1 MLRKILPGLA
11 ALVLLAGAAGAQT
24 WDATKPAT
32 SGLLVSADIRS
43 NWTALAQTIGGVNL
57 VADPTF
63 LIWPDGDAAAPA
75 HYSLSGVGAT
85 IARTGTGLG
94 DTVRKVGEFAVK
106 VTSGGGATGVLEQQL
121 LSTAAYTRADY
132 LDGQTVSCGAWLRG
146 VASATAIRLGIY
158 DGVGTTYSSY
168 GGNGSW
174 SWVTATRTIDA
185 GATLLAVRAEATS
198 GTITGY
204 VSGVTC
210 VLGPV
215 PPAYFQP
222 APVVAR
228 EFSTI
233 LAGVQTVGTYKFRWP
248 VFRPCLIRDVH
259 LEIVTAP
266 TGANLIVDVNTWD
279 GAAFTSMFTAGAR
292 PTIVAATGRG
302 SSRPDSTYARR
313 TTTHMS
319 GTTVPVGSM
328 ISVDVDQVGS
338 GVAGSDLVIFVRA
351 LEFARPLEQ
360 FLSYNDVR

>member
-168 GGNGSW
+168 GANGSW

-215 PPAYFQP
+215 SPAYFQP
-222 APVVAR
+222 APVVYRNVDWFIGGTQTTGISKRYYISAR
-228 EFSTI
+228 PAI
-233 LAGVQTVGTYKFRWP
+233 VKDVQMLV
-248 VFRPCLIRDVH
+248 
-259 LEIVTAP
+259 VTPP
-266 TGANLIVDVNTWD
+266 TGANFIIDVNQWTS
-279 GAAFTSMFTAGAR
+279 SMFSTR
-292 PTIVAATGRG
+292 PTVVATQYWGQAAPDTTYSARCLKG
-302 SSRPDSTYARR
+302 SSY
-313 TTTHMS
+313 S
-319 GTTVPVGSM
+319 GTGSTDQQRSTL
-328 ISVDVDQVGS
+328 ILDIDQVGS
-338 GVAGSDLVIFVRA
+338 GTAGSDLYVWVRL

-360 FLSYNDVR
+360 FLTYSDIR